1 MKKAADEVVFEGA
14 QSKGHTRNRRRSAT
28 KTLAPLFL
36 ALLLTAIGSAA
47 VSAQAADDPADV
59 DAGREVYANS
69 CAGCHGAE
77 GEGSDSGRSLIDIAT
92 QQPDRTVHIA
102 SVTDGKGGMPAFG
115 GGLSDEEIDA
125 SVSFVRL
132 TFQTAAG
139 DEELPLTG
147 LNGALPFFGAGLLAF
162 GLLLERL
169 SRWNRRP
176 ARA

>member
-1 MKKAADEVVFEGA
+1 MKNPEQQPG
-14 QSKGHTRNRRRSAT
+14 NRRRSAT
-28 KTLAPLFL
+28 RTLAPLIL
-36 ALLLTAIGSAA
+36 AMLFTAIGSVA
-47 VSAQAADDPADV
+47 VSAQSADNPADV
-59 DAGREVYANS
+59 DAGKEVYANS

-77 GEGSDSGRSLIDIAT
+77 GEGSDSGRALTDIAT

-115 GGLSDEEIDA
+115 ANLTAEEIDA
-125 SVSFVRL
+125 SISYVRL

-139 DEELPLTG
+139 DDELPLTG

-176 ARA
+176 V